1 MKSGGPREWKAQGR
15 LDLHLLTAADAE
27 EKLQLFLQESF
38 FARKERVLVIH
49 GAKLLSGVVKR
60 VLAGHALV
68 EHQMPDNPGATRVW
82 LGSPP
87 TKRKF

>member
-1 MKSGGPREWKAQGR
+1 VKTGGPREWKAQAR

-49 GAKLLSGVVKR
+49 GAKLLAGVVKR

-87 TKRKF
+87 VKRRF

>member
-1 MKSGGPREWKAQGR
+1 MKTGGPREWKAQAR

-27 EKLQLFLQESF
+27 EKLQQFLQASF

-49 GAKLLSGVVKR
+49 GAKLLAGVVKR

-82 LGSPP
+82 LGAPP
-87 TKRKF
+87 VKRRF